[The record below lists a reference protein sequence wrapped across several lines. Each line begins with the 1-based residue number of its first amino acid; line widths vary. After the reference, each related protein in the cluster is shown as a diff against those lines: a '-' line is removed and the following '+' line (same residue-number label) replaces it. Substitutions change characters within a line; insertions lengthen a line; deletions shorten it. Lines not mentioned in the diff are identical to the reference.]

1 MEPRRRRRVPARHG
15 HLSSTCAGES
25 ASSLQTRQ
33 RELGNPRRCSQRRCR
48 LAGVRCGAERL
59 RSSPVTGA
67 QLVDVHCGVTV
78 VAWDGRRCSVT
89 HDGLEE
95 ARWPAT
101 PPLSD
106 GSPPDR
112 SDQRP
117 EVGRDVLLREGRDLS
132 CQSVSTFVAR
142 QATVGRYSL

>member
-1 MEPRRRRRVPARHG
+1 MSASLIAIAVGEWSPEGEDGSPPGTGTSAARVPASPPPLCRPG
-15 HLSSTCAGES
+15 SESWAIPVAAASTSDAV
-25 ASSLQTRQ
+25 QI
-33 RELGNPRRCSQRRCR
+33 
-48 LAGVRCGAERL
+48 RL

-67 QLVDVHCGVTV
+67 QLVDIYRGVTV
-78 VAWDGRRCSVT
+78 VDWDGRRCSVT

-106 GSPPDR
+106 GSPPDH

-117 EVGRDVLLREGRDLS
+117 EVGRD
-132 CQSVSTFVAR
+132 
-142 QATVGRYSL
+142 